1 MSDEELEL
9 NDFAYV
15 GKKEDNDE
23 EDLDITAMMVV
34 FTCIFIIYAHLL
46 LLMFAFFI
54 GFIMLLTV
62 AYINI
67 CQLIE

>member
-23 EDLDITAMMVV
+23 EVLDITAMMVV

>member
-34 FTCIFIIYAHLL
+34 FTCLFMHICCSSCL
-46 LLMFAFFI
+46 FFHW
-54 GFIMLLTV
+54 F
-62 AYINI
+62 
-67 CQLIE
+67 